1 MNRLLLILFIVISSF
16 SFSQAQTRSTQ
27 GTVRNVDPIVRFFPN
42 PATTLVTFDFQ
53 KAYERGYSIQVY
65 SFLGKKVFESK
76 NMSQRT
82 IINLTDYNRGVYVY
96 QLRDRSGRM
105 VESGKFQVSR

>member
-1 MNRLLLILFIVISSF
+1 
-16 SFSQAQTRSTQ
+16 
-27 GTVRNVDPIVRFFPN
+27 
-42 PATTLVTFDFQ
+42 LVTFDFQ
-53 KAYERGYSIQVY
+53 KSYETGYSIQVY

-76 NMSQRT
+76 SMSQRT
-82 IINLTDYNRGVYVY
+82 IINLNDYIRGVYIY

>member
-1 MNRLLLILFIVISSF
+1 MNRLLLILFIVVSSI
-16 SFSQAQTRSTQ
+16 SFSQAQTRSNQ
-27 GTVRNVDPIVRFFPN
+27 GTVRSVGPIVRFFPN

-53 KAYERGYSIQVY
+53 KAYETGYSIQVY

>member
-1 MNRLLLILFIVISSF
+1 MNRLLLILFIVITSF
-16 SFSQAQTRSTQ
+16 TFSQAQTRST
-27 GTVRNVDPIVRFFPN
+27 GTVRSVDPIVRFFPN